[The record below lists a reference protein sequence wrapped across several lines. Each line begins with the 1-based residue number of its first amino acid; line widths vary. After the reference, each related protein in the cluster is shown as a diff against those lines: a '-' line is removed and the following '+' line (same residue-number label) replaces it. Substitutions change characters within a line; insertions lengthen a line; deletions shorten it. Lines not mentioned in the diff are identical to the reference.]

1 MFLIGCPAG
10 LVNVECPSA
19 YLCKGFYGRKP
30 EGDHM
35 SSGLM
40 LIFFFLAVVSL
51 LLCIGIELICV
62 VVFVSCVQEL
72 DSVPLRCS
80 SVLFWVLFSYEVITM
95 FSSLSCGI

>member
-1 MFLIGCPAG
+1 MPVRIPLQGVLWQKTRRRPHVFRPHA
-10 LVNVECPSA
+10 
-19 YLCKGFYGRKP
+19 
-30 EGDHM
+30 D
-35 SSGLM
+35 
-40 LIFFFLAVVSL
+40 FFFLAVVSL